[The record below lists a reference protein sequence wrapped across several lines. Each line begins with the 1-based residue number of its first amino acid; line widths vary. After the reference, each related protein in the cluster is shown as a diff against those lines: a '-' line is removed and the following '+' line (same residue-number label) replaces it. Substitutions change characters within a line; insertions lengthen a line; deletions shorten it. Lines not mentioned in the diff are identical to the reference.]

1 MTISEFSRDAVCRY
15 LRSVVL
21 IDDAIFDTLKISYD
35 DETLR
40 LDGVPTLALNGG
52 NASSEVAPDLEVSGG
67 NAHGGGTLRLNDDML
82 LDARAITDGF
92 ARLGV
97 ICGVYQ
103 PTSYPADDFQN
114 ENFQTLLNVCK
125 HADVFILDWNLFKD
139 NTSAV
144 SQLLC
149 YLEKEDAEGRS
160 PQPVRF
166 CVIYTKANV
175 PMIYTEVY
183 KALKRKEPEDH
194 PTNELYTIRK
204 NNLTVVIYGQEVAS
218 CHIDESQ
225 VVRPRDLANRII
237 DDFSKTCEGI
247 LPALALRGI
256 ASIRENTKRILD
268 KFPATMDPA
277 LVLHGGLT
285 VADHSVADD
294 MTLLLADEIRAVL
307 EDDNLEDAELY
318 PMLAEKV
325 ELFTPDVFNDLAADK
340 ELVDSDVTPEVL
352 KSFVVDLLRN
362 ICVPTSRPFLDYKDI
377 DCKLRHVSK
386 RLLSRLRDLVVLAAG
401 NEKYRAGDLS
411 KLFCQRTIYGA
422 NRILK
427 FGTIVKQ
434 LGVSDVYYL
443 CVMPLCDCGRL
454 HKAKVKFPFWKL
466 YNAAKHNE
474 GKANGVIVQGEDGQ
488 EKILCVKGKI
498 KSNLS
503 LHTFKANDV
512 VRFVEKGKHFVVEE
526 SLPNGKTKEYE
537 WIAELK
543 PLHVQRMSEHVGRE
557 FSHVGLTESEWL
569 RLQVDR

>member
-21 IDDAIFDTLKISYD
+21 IDDAIFDTLKITYD

-40 LDGVPTLALNGG
+40 LDGVPSLVLNGG
-52 NASSEVAPDLEVSGG
+52 NASSDVAPDLEVSGG
-67 NAHGGGTLRLNDDML
+67 NAHGGETLRLNDDRL
-82 LDARAITDGF
+82 LDARAVTDGF
-92 ARLGV
+92 ARIGV

-103 PTSYPADDFQN
+103 PTAYPADDFHN

-149 YLEKEDAEGRS
+149 YLENEDAEGRV

-175 PMIYTEVY
+175 PPIYNEVY
-183 KALKRKEPEDH
+183 KALNGKEPEDH
-194 PTNELYTIRK
+194 PTNELYSIRK

-225 VVRPRDLANRII
+225 VVSPGGLANRIVQ
-237 DDFSKTCEGI
+237 DYTKTYEGI
-247 LPALALRGI
+247 MPALALRGI

-268 KFPATMDPA
+268 KFPASMDPA

-285 VADHSVADD
+285 VADHSLADD

-307 EDDNLEDAELY
+307 EDDNLEDTKLY
-318 PMLAEKV
+318 AMLAEKV
-325 ELFTPDVFNDLAADK
+325 ELFKPDLFNDLAADK
-340 ELVDSDVTPEVL
+340 ELVDSDLTPAVL

-362 ICVPTSRPFLDYKDI
+362 IRVPASRPFLDYKGG
-377 DCKLRHVSK
+377 DCSLRRVNK
-386 RLLSRLRDLVVLAAG
+386 KLLSRLRDLVVRAAG
-401 NEKYRAGDLS
+401 SEKYQAGDLS

-427 FGTIVKQ
+427 FGTVVKQ
-434 LGVSDVYYL
+434 LGGSDVYYL

-454 HKAKVKFPFWKL
+454 HKAKVNFPFWKL

-474 GKANGVIVQGEDGQ
+474 GKANGIIVQGEDGQ
-488 EKILCVKGKI
+488 ERILCVKGKI

-503 LHTFKANDV
+503 LHAFRADDV
-512 VRFVEKGKHFVVEE
+512 VRFVEKDKHFVVEE
-526 SLPNGKTKEYE
+526 SLSNGKTKEYE

>member
-1 MTISEFSRDAVCRY
+1 MTISDFSRDAVCRY
-15 LRSVVL
+15 LRSVVW
-21 IDDAIFDTLKISYD
+21 IDDAIFDAQKVAYD

-40 LDGVPTLALNGG
+40 LDGVPTLVLNGE
-52 NASSEVAPDLEVSGG
+52 NASSDVAPYLDVSGG
-67 NAHGGGTLRLNDDML
+67 NAHGGGTLQLNDDNL
-82 LDARAITDGF
+82 LDARAVTDGF
-92 ARLGV
+92 ARIGV

-139 NTSAV
+139 NASAV
-144 SQLLC
+144 PQLLC
-149 YLEKEDAEGRS
+149 YLENEDAEGRA

-175 PMIYTEVY
+175 PTVYAQVY
-183 KALKRKEPEDH
+183 KTLNGQDPEEH
-194 PTNELYTIRK
+194 PTNKLYLIRK
-204 NNLTVVIYGQEVAS
+204 NNLTVVIYGREVAS
-218 CHIDESQ
+218 CHVDESQ
-225 VVRPRDLANRII
+225 VVSPGGLANRII
-237 DDFSKTCEGI
+237 QDYSKTYEGI

-256 ASIRENTKRILD
+256 ASIRENIKRILD

-325 ELFTPDVFNDLAADK
+325 ELCKPDVFNDLAADK
-340 ELVDSDVTPEVL
+340 ELVDSGVTPEDL

-362 ICVPTSRPFLDYKDI
+362 ICVPTSRPFLDYKDV

-386 RLLSRLRDLVVLAAG
+386 KLLSRLRDLVVLAAG
-401 NEKYRAGDLS
+401 SEKYRAGDLS
-411 KLFCQRTIYGA
+411 KLFCQRTIYGP

-427 FGTIVKQ
+427 FGTVVKQ
-434 LGVSDVYYL
+434 LGVADVYYL

-454 HKAKVKFPFWKL
+454 HKANVNFPFWKL
-466 YNAAKHNE
+466 YNAAKHDE
-474 GKANGVIVQGEDGQ
+474 GKANGIIVQGEGGQ
-488 EKILCVKGKI
+488 EIILCVKGKI

-503 LHTFKANDV
+503 LHKFKANDV
-512 VRFVEKGKHFVVEE
+512 VRFVEKDKHFVVEE
-526 SLPNGKTKEYE
+526 ALPNGKTKEYE